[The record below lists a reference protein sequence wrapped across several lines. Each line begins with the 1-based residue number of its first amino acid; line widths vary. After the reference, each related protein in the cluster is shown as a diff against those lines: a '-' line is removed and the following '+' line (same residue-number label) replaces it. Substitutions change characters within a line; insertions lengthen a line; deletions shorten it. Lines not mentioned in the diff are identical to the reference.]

1 MDPSE
6 MVALVSGGTGGLGSA
21 VVRKF
26 AARGYRM
33 GVTYLVPEEG
43 TALENELGLS
53 EDQLLLRRVDATDPE
68 AVNDFF
74 KAVADQFGGIHV
86 VCPLVGGWAGGRDV
100 EETDD
105 VRFERML
112 DLNLRSA
119 FYAVRAGLPYLREAG
134 WGRIIVVGS
143 RAAYDTPAGQSAY
156 NLAKAAVVALVKS
169 VAQEIAGTEITA
181 NAVLPAV
188 IDTPA
193 TREAMPY
200 ADYLHWPSPDSISA
214 VVDFLASADSGV
226 INGAAIPAYGNV

>member
-6 MVALVSGGTGGLGSA
+6 TVAVVSGGTGGLGSA

-26 AARGYRM
+26 VARGYRL
-33 GVTYLVPEEG
+33 GVTYLIPEEG

-53 EDQLLLRRVDATDPE
+53 EEHMLLRRVDATDPE

-74 KAVADQFGGIHV
+74 KAVSDQFGGIHI
-86 VCPLVGGWAGGRDV
+86 VCSLVGGWAGGRDV

-105 VRFERML
+105 VRFERMI

-119 FYAVRAGLPYLREAG
+119 FYAVRAGLPYLRESG
-134 WGRIIVVGS
+134 WGRVIAVGS

-156 NLAKAAVVALVKS
+156 NLSKAAVVALVKS
-169 VAQEIAGTEITA
+169 VAQEVAGTEITA
-181 NAVLPAV
+181 NAILPAV

-193 TREAMPY
+193 TREAMPF
-200 ADYLHWPSPDSISA
+200 ADYLHWPSPDSISS
-214 VVDFLASADSGV
+214 VVDFLASPESGV
-226 INGAAIPAYGNV
+226 INGAAIATFGNV